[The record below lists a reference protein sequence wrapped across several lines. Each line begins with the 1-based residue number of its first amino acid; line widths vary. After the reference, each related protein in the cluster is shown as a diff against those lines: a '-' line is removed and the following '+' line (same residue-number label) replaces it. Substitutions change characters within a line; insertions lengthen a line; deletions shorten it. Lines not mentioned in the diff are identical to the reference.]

1 MAEKRISGKSDHDIL
16 ITLVQTVNFNHER
29 FVGWSSEVKTQL
41 HNIESEIV
49 KTHDGIS
56 LKVDK
61 LEARVDVLEQWVHDY
76 KLTWKTLLV
85 ASSTIATIVG
95 FVLALISQSMDLFR

>member
-1 MAEKRISGKSDHDIL
+1 MPEKRISGKSDHDIL

-29 FVGWSSEVKTQL
+29 FVGWSGEVKTQL
-41 HNIESEIV
+41 QSIETEIS
-49 KTHDGIS
+49 KTHDGIVG
-56 LKVDK
+56 KVDK
-61 LEARVDVLEQWVHDY
+61 LESRIDVLEQWVHDY
-76 KLTWKTLLV
+76 KLTWKTLLI